1 MKKLIYILLFSILLV
16 NTITVF
22 SQDTKKE
29 YKEQLKDEEEGYIAK
44 EISEELAVK
53 SENSNDYHFIFNN
66 INKIQEYHSQSD
78 IDHIQKLAYKG
89 DDLKT
94 IDALEKYISNFGIF
108 NFAID
113 LDLFWQLAQLYEKN
127 NMMPQARSAYR
138 LILKHHSAKDQAD
151 IAQYHKIYEHYD
163 SLTELT
169 KDYYVPLEYYY
180 KLVDYRKNIDTL
192 RPPKSVLINMGNLVN
207 KKNTADYGPS
217 INSND
222 KVMLFTRKEKDHH
235 SFGVRNKYNEDLYQT
250 INYDGFWDEATK
262 FPYPVNSRCNEGSAC
277 ISKDGKTLIFSRC
290 IVEEYRLDCSD
301 CMGMCDLYIS
311 TKNEKEEWSKP
322 INLGPEI
329 NTSHWE
335 SHPSFSQYED
345 TLYFASDRIGGFGL
359 SDIWFTVRLKGDKW
373 SKPQNMGPVIN
384 TRGNEY
390 SPFIHKTTNVFYF
403 SSDGQTFNFG
413 DLENKKY
420 NRTIDIYRTW
430 KDNNNWVEPKN
441 IGPLVNGEGSEFYF
455 SIDSKAE
462 QLFYAKTEE
471 GKDDNLTT
479 DLFSF
484 PVPMEAQPNATVR
497 LSGTLRDEATGEQ
510 YNGIISVIDLRNGIE
525 VAPKNTRPDGSFDFD
540 LIDHNEYL
548 LIIQGDEFFRIEK
561 LFELDG
567 DTTINVEAKNI
578 RNKKLK
584 FASIEF
590 ENGKWDI
597 LEPMEKDLWDVINFM
612 VDNPQFD
619 LEIGGHTD
627 SDGIAANNITLS
639 QKRAEAIKLF
649 IEAKGYVDSKRV
661 TAVGYGSKKPIRTP
675 EVTKEDK
682 AINRRVEFEI
692 KPNKERKSGE
702 FSDDDFNN
710 QFESEDSSSD
720 DW

>member
-1 MKKLIYILLFSILLV
+1 MKKPVYILLFSFLL
-16 NTITVF
+16 ISSFAAF
-22 SQDTKKE
+22 SQNTRKE
-29 YKEQLKDEEEGYIAK
+29 YRDQLEEEEEGYLAT
-44 EISEELAVK
+44 EVSEKLSVK
-53 SENSNDYHFIFNN
+53 SDKSNDYYFVFNN
-66 INKIQEYHSQSD
+66 INRIQEYQNQSE
-78 IDHIQKLAYKG
+78 IDNIQKSAYLG
-89 DDLKT
+89 DDYAT
-94 IDALEKYISNFGIF
+94 ILALEKYISKFGIF

-138 LILKHHSAKDQAD
+138 LILKHHSAKDEQE
-151 IAQYHKIYEHYD
+151 IAQYHKIYAHYD
-163 SLTELT
+163 SITVLT

-207 KKNTADYGPS
+207 KKNVADYAPS

-222 KVMLFTRKEKDHH
+222 KVMLFTRKEKDNY
-235 SFGVRNKYNEDLYQT
+235 SFGGKNKYNEDLYQT

-262 FPYPVNSRCNEGSAC
+262 FPHPVNSRCNEGSAC
-277 ISKDGKTLIFSRC
+277 ISKDGKTLVFSRC

-301 CMGMCDLYIS
+301 CLGMCDLYIS
-311 TKNEKEEWSKP
+311 TKNDEGNWSKP
-322 INLGPEI
+322 KNMGPEI
-329 NTSHWE
+329 NSNLWE
-335 SHPSFSQYED
+335 SHPSFSKFED

-359 SDIWFTVRLKGDKW
+359 SDIWFTVKLKGDKW
-373 SKPQNMGPVIN
+373 SKPKNMGPVIN

-390 SPFIHKTTNVFYF
+390 SPFIHKTTSVFYF

-413 DLENKKY
+413 DLDNKKY
-420 NRTIDIYRTW
+420 SRTMDIYRTW
-430 KDNNNWVEPKN
+430 KDGKNWVEPKN
-441 IGPLVNGEGSEFYF
+441 IGPLVNGDGNEFYF

-462 QLFYAKTEE
+462 QLYYAKTEE
-471 GKDDNLTT
+471 GKENDLTT

-497 LSGTLRDEATGEQ
+497 LSGTLKDEATGER
-510 YNGIISVIDLRNGIE
+510 YDGIISVIDLRNGIE

-548 LIIQGDEFFRIEK
+548 LIIQGNEFFRIEK
-561 LFELDG
+561 LFELKG
-567 DTTINVEAKNI
+567 DTTINLEAKNI

-597 LEPMEKDLWDVINFM
+597 LESMEKDLWDVINFM

-627 SDGIAANNITLS
+627 SDGIAENNLTLS

-649 IEAKGYVDSKRV
+649 IEDKGYVGSNRV
-661 TAVGYGSKKPIRTP
+661 TAIGFGNTKPIRP
-675 EVTKEDK
+675 SEVTKEDK

-692 KPNKERKSGE
+692 KPNKDRKSSE
-702 FSDDDFNN
+702 YSDDEFNN
-710 QFESEDSSSD
+710 QLEAEEEPSD